1 MLFYIQRVW
10 LGGGTIKMKACFC
23 CFSSLHNK
31 QERDRI
37 GKIYNKRRRSGQKLL
52 RKKSRFI
59 ATVLP
64 IDTEEEWH
72 YNILKDKKMKYWD
85 ARHNCFA
92 FVIGS
97 NNEIQRFSDDG
108 EPQGTAGKPIL
119 ETLLNENLHNTLIVV
134 TRYFGGTLLG
144 TGGLVRAYGQSSKE
158 GIRNSV
164 IQKVCEGISFKL
176 TVDYNSIGKIK
187 YIMGQ
192 MGITDAQEE
201 YGQNVVLSILMK
213 KDKYNEFNT
222 KVTDATGGKAVF
234 EDEEDREYR
243 EEVKE

>member
-1 MLFYIQRVW
+1 MEEY
-10 LGGGTIKMKACFC
+10 
-23 CFSSLHNK
+23 
-31 QERDRI
+31 RI
-37 GKIYNKRRRSGQKLL
+37 PAGPSEAELVE
-52 RKKSRFI
+52 KKSRFI
-59 ATVLP
+59 GQVFPAE
-64 IDTEEEWH
+64 TEEEARACIETVRKKH
-72 YNILKDKKMKYWD
+72 YD
-85 ARHNCFA
+85 ARHHCFCYRLA
-92 FVIGS
+92 NGTV
-97 NNEIQRFSDDG
+97 RASDDG

-164 IQKVCEGISFKL
+164 IQKGCEGISFKL

-213 KDKYNEFNT
+213 KDEYNEFNT

-243 EEVKE
+243 EEVKEK

>member
-1 MLFYIQRVW
+1 MEKFIIKE
-10 LGGGTIKMKACFC
+10 GGQGEIV
-23 CFSSLHNK
+23 
-31 QERDRI
+31 E
-37 GKIYNKRRRSGQKLL
+37 
-52 RKKSRFI
+52 KKSRFI

-64 IDTEEEWH
+64 IDTEEEALQ
-72 YNILKDKKMKYWD
+72 YIEKIKKKYWD

-92 FVIGS
+92 YVIGS

-192 MGITDAQEE
+192 MEITDAQEE

-213 KDKYNEFNT
+213 KDEYNEFNT

-243 EEVKE
+243 EEVKEK

>member
-1 MLFYIQRVW
+1 MHECNQAISGWKEYHMSENTISLYVYK
-10 LGGGTIKMKACFC
+10 GGQGEIT
-23 CFSSLHNK
+23 
-31 QERDRI
+31 E
-37 GKIYNKRRRSGQKLL
+37 
-52 RKKSRFI
+52 KKSRFI
-59 ATVLP
+59 ATVRP
-64 IDTEEEWH
+64 VESEDEAVSFINET
-72 YNILKDKKMKYWD
+72 KKKYWD

-92 FVIGS
+92 FAIGS

-164 IQKVCEGISFKL
+164 IQKVCEGINFKL

-213 KDKYNEFNT
+213 KDEYNEFNT

-243 EEVKE
+243 EEVKEK

>member
-1 MLFYIQRVW
+1 MEKFIIKE
-10 LGGGTIKMKACFC
+10 GGQGEIV
-23 CFSSLHNK
+23 
-31 QERDRI
+31 E
-37 GKIYNKRRRSGQKLL
+37 
-52 RKKSRFI
+52 KKSRFI

-64 IDTEEEWH
+64 IDTEEEALQ
-72 YNILKDKKMKYWD
+72 YIERIKKKYWD

-192 MGITDAQEE
+192 MGITDAQEG

-213 KDKYNEFNT
+213 KDEYNEFNT

-243 EEVKE
+243 EEVKEK

>member
-1 MLFYIQRVW
+1 MEKFIIKE
-10 LGGGTIKMKACFC
+10 GGQGEIV
-23 CFSSLHNK
+23 
-31 QERDRI
+31 E
-37 GKIYNKRRRSGQKLL
+37 
-52 RKKSRFI
+52 KKSRFI

-64 IDTEEEWH
+64 IDTEEEALQ
-72 YNILKDKKMKYWD
+72 YIEKIKKKYWD

-164 IQKVCEGISFKL
+164 IQKVCEVISFKL

-192 MGITDAQEE
+192 MGITDAHEE

-213 KDKYNEFNT
+213 KDEYNEFNT

-243 EEVKE
+243 EEVKEK

>member
-1 MLFYIQRVW
+1 MEKFIIKE
-10 LGGGTIKMKACFC
+10 GGQGEIV
-23 CFSSLHNK
+23 
-31 QERDRI
+31 E
-37 GKIYNKRRRSGQKLL
+37 
-52 RKKSRFI
+52 KKSRFI

-64 IDTEEEWH
+64 IDTEEEALQ
-72 YNILKDKKMKYWD
+72 YIEKIKKKYWD

-134 TRYFGGTLLG
+134 
-144 TGGLVRAYGQSSKE
+144 
-158 GIRNSV
+158 

-213 KDKYNEFNT
+213 KDEYNEFNT

-243 EEVKE
+243 EEVKEK

>member
-1 MLFYIQRVW
+1 MEKFIIKE
-10 LGGGTIKMKACFC
+10 GGQGEIV
-23 CFSSLHNK
+23 
-31 QERDRI
+31 E
-37 GKIYNKRRRSGQKLL
+37 
-52 RKKSRFI
+52 KKSRFI

-64 IDTEEEWH
+64 IDTEEEALQ
-72 YNILKDKKMKYWD
+72 YIEKIKKKYWD

-187 YIMGQ
+187 YIMGH

-213 KDKYNEFNT
+213 KDEYNEFNT

-243 EEVKE
+243 EEVKEK

>member
-1 MLFYIQRVW
+1 MEKFIIKE
-10 LGGGTIKMKACFC
+10 GGQGEIV
-23 CFSSLHNK
+23 
-31 QERDRI
+31 E
-37 GKIYNKRRRSGQKLL
+37 
-52 RKKSRFI
+52 KKSRFI

-64 IDTEEEWH
+64 IDTEEEALQ
-72 YNILKDKKMKYWD
+72 YIEKIKKKYWD

-213 KDKYNEFNT
+213 KDEYNEFNT
-222 KVTDATGGKAVF
+222 KVTDATGGKKRF
-234 EDEEDREYR
+234 LGGEEDRGGQRRGERKIILLKTYHLCDR
-243 EEVKE
+243 MNICEAINKYFMII

>member
-1 MLFYIQRVW
+1 MEKFIIKE
-10 LGGGTIKMKACFC
+10 GGQGEIV
-23 CFSSLHNK
+23 
-31 QERDRI
+31 E
-37 GKIYNKRRRSGQKLL
+37 
-52 RKKSRFI
+52 KKSRFI

-64 IDTEEEWH
+64 IDTEEEALQ
-72 YNILKDKKMKYWD
+72 YIEKIKKKYWD

-192 MGITDAQEE
+192 MGIKDAQEE

-213 KDKYNEFNT
+213 TDEYNEFNT

-243 EEVKE
+243 EEVKEK